1 MADFTVDIGGLDALQ
16 KNLDRSSE
24 NIDTA
29 TKQLADLA
37 PGDLG
42 PQALDQACADFRS
55 DWKGGLGEIRD
66 AVSAIWE
73 GLDYAKNA
81 YSEVE
86 HVINTNLH
94 EMAGSI
100 AGGGAKQ

>member
-1 MADFTVDIGGLDALQ
+1 MADFTVDIGGLAALQ

-42 PQALDQACADFRS
+42 PQALDEACADFRA
-55 DWKGGLGEIRD
+55 DWKGGLGELRD

-73 GLDYAKNA
+73 GLDSAKKA
-81 YSEVE
+81 YTEVE
-86 HVINTNLH
+86 QVINTNLR
-94 EMAGSI
+94 EMANSI
-100 AGGGAKQ
+100 AGGGGKQ